1 MDVDDT
7 SATRTMAERM
17 RRMEM
22 ETASPLQDDTAGRVN
37 MRRNKGM
44 LIGGVALVAE
54 GTALTMYGTRYL
66 DLMERHGLMD
76 FGKRLLRR
84 TGIRS
89 RKTLAAIGIAQ
100 AVAGLVLIDRMRRQR
115 PAAA

>member
-7 SATRTMAERM
+7 SATRTMADRK
-17 RRMEM
+17 RRLEIR
-22 ETASPLQDDTAGRVN
+22 TASPLQRDTARGVN

-54 GTALTMYGTRYL
+54 GAALTMYGTRYL
-66 DLMERHGLMD
+66 DFMDRHGLMD

-89 RKTLAAIGIAQ
+89 RKSLAAIGIAQ
-100 AVAGLVLIDRMRRQR
+100 AVVGLVLIDRMRRQR

>member
-1 MDVDDT
+1 MTTDK
-7 SATRTMAERM
+7 
-17 RRMEM
+17 
-22 ETASPLQDDTAGRVN
+22 
-37 MRRNKGM
+37 RNKGM

-54 GTALTMYGTRYL
+54 GAALALYGIRYL
-66 DLMERHGLMD
+66 EFMDRHGMMD

-89 RKTLAAIGIAQ
+89 RKSLAAIGIAE
-100 AVAGLVLIDRMRRQR
+100 AVVGLVLLDKVRRQW

>member
-1 MDVDDT
+1 
-7 SATRTMAERM
+7 
-17 RRMEM
+17 
-22 ETASPLQDDTAGRVN
+22 
-37 MRRNKGM
+37 
-44 LIGGVALVAE
+44 
-54 GTALTMYGTRYL
+54 
-66 DLMERHGLMD
+66 MERHGLMD

-100 AVAGLVLIDRMRRQR
+100 AVVGLVLIDRMRRQR

>member
-7 SATRTMAERM
+7 SATRTVADRM
-17 RRMEM
+17 RRLEV
-22 ETASPLQDDTAGRVN
+22 ETASPLQGDTAGRVN

-44 LIGGVALVAE
+44 LIGGAALVAE
-54 GTALTMYGTRYL
+54 GTALAMYGTRYL
-66 DLMERHGLMD
+66 DFMERHGLMD

-89 RKTLAAIGIAQ
+89 RKSLAAIGIAQ
-100 AVAGLVLIDRMRRQR
+100 AVVGVMLIERMRRQR